1 MFTLRE
7 YRYVYRQIKIDKLR
21 SLAQEHFN
29 FIYANKWKIGIRF
42 TLVTGLWALVRSNLI
57 PQNAELIF

>member
-1 MFTLRE
+1 MC
-7 YRYVYRQIKIDKLR
+7 IDKLR